1 MNKPAANT
9 PPDALFLLGTHCPH
23 CPAMLQG
30 LANLVKA
37 GALGTLKVV
46 NIEQRGDIA
55 RQLGIRSVPW
65 VRIGPFKLEGLR
77 TEQELA
83 EWASR
88 AATHSGMTEW
98 LNELLSSGNIATALQ
113 TIRSDPAGMEALLQ
127 LFTDTD
133 TQLNTRIGISAIMED
148 LKGTAALVG
157 VIDQLGELTSHE
169 DTRIRGDACH
179 YLALS
184 GSPKAAEYI
193 KPLLDDPDADVR
205 DVAREGL
212 EQFETG

>member
-1 MNKPAANT
+1 MNEPAANT
-9 PPDALFLLGTHCPH
+9 PPDALLLLGTHCPH
-23 CPAMLQG
+23 CPTMLQG

-37 GALGTLKVV
+37 GTLGTLKVV

-55 RQLGIRSVPW
+55 RELGIRSVPW

-83 EWASR
+83 EWATR
-88 AATHSGMTEW
+88 AATHTGMTEW

-113 TIRSDPAGMEALLQ
+113 TVRSEPAGMDALLQ

-133 TQLNTRIGISAIMED
+133 TQLNTRIAISAIMED
-148 LKGTAALVG
+148 LKGSEDLAAIV
-157 VIDQLGELTSHE
+157 DQLGELTRHE
-169 DTRIRGDACH
+169 DPRVRGDACH

-184 GSPKAAEYI
+184 GKPKAADYI

-205 DVAREGL
+205 DVARESI
-212 EQFETG
+212 EQFDTL